1 MNSRHAPDM
10 IPRKL
15 IVLGASAG
23 GVVTTCQLMAGW
35 PVHVHLLIMV
45 VVHFSSHESMLPR
58 ILSRC
63 CPLPATHPY
72 EGESIRAGR
81 IYVAPPNRHLVV
93 EDGHMKLSAGPR
105 ENRTRPAIDP
115 LFRSAARAYRS
126 GVIGI

>member
-23 GVVTTCQLMAGW
+23 GVETTCQLLAAL
-35 PVHVHLLIMV
+35 PVHFHLPILI
-45 VVHFSSHESMLPR
+45 VVHISSHESILPR

-63 CPLPATHPY
+63 GPLPATHPY

-105 ENRTRPAIDP
+105 ENR
-115 LFRSAARAYRS
+115 
-126 GVIGI
+126 